1 MPPLRSDDAYSWI
14 LTLRR
19 DGVTAGNRPA
29 FMARRRRGFRGFES
43 LAGCIAVMRTSHP
56 CFVCPVKVRMAARKD
71 GRLGLVAQMGERLQ
85 TRGEQEVAGSSPA

>member
-19 DGVTAGNRPA
+19 DGVTAGNSPA
-29 FMARRRRGFRGFES
+29 FMARRRRGFWGFES

-56 CFVCPVKVRMAARKD
+56 CFVIPVKVGMASPERRAFGSCSSD
-71 GRLGLVAQMGERLQ
+71 GRA
-85 TRGEQEVAGSSPA
+85 AAF